1 MDGEIVLADDH
12 TLVLKYCTQQLL
24 PIWERWT
31 DGNQTMRRALEAAA
45 LGPEHHKDQLNS
57 LTDAAFLLFRSAS
70 QPHAAAPL
78 YSAIAVIYALQD
90 YPLHVVIE
98 AGLQAITM
106 NATAEEELEYRL
118 DRANG
123 CS

>member
-1 MDGEIVLADDH
+1 MLA
-12 TLVLKYCTQQLL
+12 YCRQQLL

-31 DGNQTMRRALEAAA
+31 DGNQTMRRALDCADN
-45 LGPEHHKDQLNS
+45 GPEHRKDQLNS
-57 LTDAAFLLFRSAS
+57 LTDAAFMLFRSAS
-70 QPHAAAPL
+70 HPHAAAPL

-106 NATAEEELEYRL
+106 NATAEEELETRRDRL
-118 DRANG
+118 RG
-123 CS
+123 S

>member
-1 MDGEIVLADDH
+1 MGEEIALVDDR
-12 TLVLKYCTQQLL
+12 TLVLTYCTQQLL

-31 DGNQTMRRALEAAA
+31 DGNQTMRHALASASE
-45 LGPEHHKDQLNS
+45 GPQHHRDQLNS

-90 YPLHVVIE
+90 YPLHVVID

-106 NATAEEELEYRL
+106 NATAEEKLAYRL
-118 DRANG
+118 DRVHG
-123 CS
+123 S

>member
-1 MDGEIVLADDH
+1 VDEEMALTDDH
-12 TLVLKYCTQQLL
+12 DLVLTYCTQQLL

-31 DGNQTMRRALEAAA
+31 DGNQTMRQALVCASR
-45 LGPEHHKDQLNS
+45 GPQHHKDQLNS
-57 LTDAAFLLFRSAS
+57 LTDAAFVLFRSAS

-106 NATAEEELEYRL
+106 NATAEEQLESRL
-118 DRANG
+118 DRLHG
-123 CS
+123 S